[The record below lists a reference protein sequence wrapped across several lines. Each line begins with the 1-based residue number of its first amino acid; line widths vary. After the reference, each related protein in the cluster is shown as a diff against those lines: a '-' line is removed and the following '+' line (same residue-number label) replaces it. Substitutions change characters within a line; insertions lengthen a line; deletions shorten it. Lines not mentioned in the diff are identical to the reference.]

1 MERPSLPYDE
11 LEEYLDLRLEEDPQ
25 FLLHGF
31 TWLCKHVKKHFLEP
45 FGSGSR
51 FKYNSKQ
58 VPDAVET
65 YMESRGWARE
75 KVRNFNIVTANMSRE
90 HNYKPYKK
98 REPRVYKMPEEQ
110 RKRISEFMK
119 GRPKS
124 LEHRQKISE
133 GLRKRYAANKY

>member
-1 MERPSLPYDE
+1 MFYKKPSAVLTRRKEQPCQCQSYP
-11 LEEYLDLRLEEDPQ
+11 LQYCS
-25 FLLHGF
+25 FLL
-31 TWLCKHVKKHFLEP
+31 KKHFLEP

-90 HNYKPYKK
+90 HHYKPYKK

-119 GRPKS
+119 GKPKTP
-124 LEHRQKISE
+124 EHRQKISE